1 MRHHSCK
8 LFVIVAALLSVTI
21 LFSAPARAAED
32 DVITPITLDE
42 VHTLLQSDTPL
53 VISLMTS
60 WCGPCQEELPMLDAL
75 YSDYRGQG
83 VEFVGI
89 SLDMTQEPM
98 EKILREVPVDFP
110 FYWAGEAAMEDL
122 EVNAVPQLILVKN
135 GAIVQRLVGLL
146 KETQLRSLL
155 DDFLKQ
161 TG

>member
-1 MRHHSCK
+1 MQHHTCK
-8 LFVIVAALLSVTI
+8 LFVIVTALFSLI
-21 LFSAPARAAED
+21 LCSAPAMAAED

-60 WCGPCQEELPMLDAL
+60 WCGPCREELPMLDLL
-75 YSDYRGQG
+75 YSDYRAQG

-89 SLDMTQEPM
+89 SLDMAQEPM
-98 EKILREVPVDFP
+98 EKMLQEVPVSFP
-110 FYWAGEAAMEDL
+110 FYWVGESAMEDL

-135 GAIVQRLVGLL
+135 GGIVQRLVGLL
-146 KETQLRSLL
+146 GEAQLRGLL